1 MPLAFLQKVLQ
12 LYKGLILHEA
22 VIETPRL
29 ELHHIST
36 QGIIELLEYKDD
48 AQAIAGRNFSNP
60 HKNLVKDSGPLAW
73 RVPQVKE
80 DPSVNKWF
88 VRFIVLRSSQ
98 EVIGSTSFH
107 GAPDEVGMM
116 EIGLGIEEAFRGMGF
131 AKEALQGMWNWV
143 SQFPEV
149 KTLRYTVSPEN
160 LPSIAVIEYFGFAYM
175 GQQIDEIDGPE
186 NIYEMSTKDFM
197 AKWRSGDE

>member
-1 MPLAFLQKVLQ
+1 MYEKA
-12 LYKGLILHEA
+12 
-22 VIETPRL
+22 IETPRL
-29 ELHHIST
+29 ELHHISA
-36 QGIIELLEYKDD
+36 QGIIELLENKDD
-48 AQAIAGRNFSNP
+48 VQAIAGRNFSNP

-88 VRFIVLRSSQ
+88 VRFIVLRASQ

-131 AKEALQGMWNWV
+131 AREALQGMWSWACG
-143 SQFPEV
+143 FPEV

-175 GQQIDEIDGPE
+175 GQQMDEIDGPE
-186 NIYEMSTKDFM
+186 NVYEMSAKDFM
-197 AKWRSGDE
+197 ARWGSGDE